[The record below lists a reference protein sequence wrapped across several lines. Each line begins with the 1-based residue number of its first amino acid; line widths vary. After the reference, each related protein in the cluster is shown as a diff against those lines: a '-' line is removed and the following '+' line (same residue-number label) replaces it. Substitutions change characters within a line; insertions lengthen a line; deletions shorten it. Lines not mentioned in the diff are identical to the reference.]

1 MSLTPDDMFLSLIAI
16 VRQYGKEGN
25 LIIEHP
31 KATYQYIMDNG
42 GKARL
47 VMIPFFGEDK
57 VNLALVVGEENINEW
72 QAMGLLSPNKVGQA

>member
-1 MSLTPDDMFLSLIAI
+1 MALTPDDMFLALIAI
-16 VRQYGKEGN
+16 VRQYGKDGN

-31 KATYQYIMDNG
+31 KATYDHVMENG

-57 VNLALVVGEENINEW
+57 INLALVLGEENINEW
-72 QAMGLLSPNKVGQA
+72 QAMGLLSPSKVGHA